1 MTPAFESTVAAAQ
14 AAVAAEAKA
23 TAAQAALAAA
33 EGDADT
39 IQKAEAARR
48 NATLVMQRASEM
60 FSKGEITGAE
70 LTRLH
75 AVRLR
80 LDALVPLPGDLP
92 PALDRSEL
100 RPIEGEGE

>member
-1 MTPAFESTVAAAQ
+1 MTNIADNAPAPEARPEFDQLVFSLRDLVRRQAQ
-14 AAVAAEAKA
+14 N
-23 TAAQAALAAA
+23 
-33 EGDADT
+33 DT

-48 NATLVMQRASEM
+48 NAMLVMQRASEM

-75 AVRLR
+75 AVRLH

-92 PALDRSEL
+92 PALDRSEP